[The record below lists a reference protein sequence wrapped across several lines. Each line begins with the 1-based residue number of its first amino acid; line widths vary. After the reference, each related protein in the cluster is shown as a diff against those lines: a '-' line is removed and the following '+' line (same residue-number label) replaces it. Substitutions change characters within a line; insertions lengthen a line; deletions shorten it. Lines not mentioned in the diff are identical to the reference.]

1 MDGIVVDRGVGQG
14 VPQFADY
21 YPVAAE
27 FASLLYLAEGER
39 GEYKTSL
46 IETAIDVFDTAVLPA
61 VTGLL
66 DEHALHLID
75 FTGID
80 ALELVSCLGPSSVA
94 EVLAW
99 AVNTVR
105 GVYQEPPEPVAEYA
119 SCLGIDEVLVEV
131 GGTGL
136 ASAIIYA
143 TVASVNRLAVRIASE
158 GL

>member
-14 VPQFADY
+14 VPEFADY

-27 FASLLYLAEGER
+27 FASLLYLAEEEK
-39 GEYKTSL
+39 GEYRISL
-46 IETAIDVFDTAVLPA
+46 LETAIDVFDTAVLSA

-66 DEHALHLID
+66 DEHALHLIK

-80 ALELVSCLGPSSVA
+80 ALELVHCLGPSSVA

-105 GVYQEPPEPVAEYA
+105 GAYQELPEPVAEYA
-119 SCLGIDEVLVEV
+119 SCLGIDDALVEI

-143 TVASVNRLAVRIASE
+143 TVASVNRLAVRLATE
-158 GL
+158 DL